1 MKRNVCLCFSLLIC
15 LLFFSGIAEE
25 RCETDMLEASWCSGE
40 IVEIPEEILDSDT
53 VKCFELLSD
62 GSFILSEANQF
73 VITDTT
79 GCALSHGELAHPN
92 LKDEAS
98 EIRGIGVTEKS
109 LLFAVYDYQSNSSYL
124 AEMNLGETDINYL
137 ALMDCCISSA
147 TVNEGRMLLV
157 GEIGVEK
164 RSPWASV
171 VALDGTV
178 LWQYV
183 DTSLENSK
191 TNITHR
197 VEAGV
202 ENQNVV
208 YLLVSQTDKV
218 EKQYLTHYELLIIDL
233 DSGFSSRMLINSSG
247 AINTIQQL
255 VVDEE
260 FVWILCKAYE
270 GVEYY
275 PTVLRIDL
283 STGEQVAIPYHS
295 ATRIRQFLFS
305 GENVVLNAEYEDC
318 AIISTWDKS
327 GEYIAGVKYPRE
339 SEQGRMTLLHML
351 EVEDRLWA
359 VGVLSRLENGERI
372 RITFLVPVE

>member
-1 MKRNVCLCFSLLIC
+1 MKKFAWICFSILMC
-15 LLFFSGIAEE
+15 LFILSGVAEE
-25 RCETDMLEASWCSGE
+25 KNEADMPEASWCSRE
-40 IVEIPEEILDSDT
+40 IVELPEEVLDSDT

-62 GSFILSEANQF
+62 GSFILSEANRF
-73 VITDTT
+73 VITNAT
-79 GCALSHGELAHPN
+79 GCVLSHGELAHPN

-98 EIRGIGVTEKS
+98 EIRGIGATENS

-124 AEMNLGETDINYL
+124 AEMHLGETNINYL

-197 VEAGV
+197 VEAGE

-218 EKQYLTHYELLIIDL
+218 DKEYFTHYELLINDL
-233 DSGFSSRMLINSSG
+233 NSGRSSKMLINSSG

-260 FVWILCKAYE
+260 CAWILCKAYE
-270 GVEYY
+270 GAEYY

-283 STGEQVAIPYHS
+283 STGEQAAIPCHS
-295 ATRIRQFLFS
+295 AKRIRQLLIS
-305 GENVVLNAEYEDC
+305 GKNVVLNTEYEDC

-351 EVEDRLWA
+351 EVKDRLWA

-372 RITFLVPVE
+372 RTTFLVPVE